1 MGQISAG
8 KFTERPPLSENIN
21 STLLYQKIALKA
33 TYTTKK
39 RISFFKDFST
49 GPGSALLP
57 RYLLGTGGCGPGTPW
72 SRAAVR
78 CTMAARLEGG
88 CGPYRPARVDALPDG
103 PGGLP
108 TQFGG
113 MCAVLAWATPP
124 RTAVRRTCRGPCSP
138 LCRKCRRAP
147 PGLFFTSMV
156 PYAPTLRASLSRCGC
171 CATPHCLPLRE
182 KHLAPAAQLLFRLRG
197 SLCGCSARLR
207 ASCHA
212 AGWAHGRVAKRPFRE
227 KCRWAS
233 PSLFFPLHVLLAPL
247 CAYPPRF
254 LRSGAWR

>member
-33 TYTTKK
+33 TYTTKN

-156 PYAPTLRASLSRCGC
+156 PYAPTLRASLSRCGG

-197 SLCGCSARLR
+197 ALCGCDPRLR

-233 PSLFFPLHVLLAPL
+233 PSLFFRLHVLLAPL

-254 LRSGAWR
+254 